1 MLEKPQTHR
10 FGARAGLAASET
22 TMETTKMSGSN
33 IARAALVLLASLS
46 LPGGATQAAVS
57 SPFAA
62 MAGSWS
68 GGGVLN
74 TSDGG
79 QERLRC
85 RASYD
90 VGRTSTELRL
100 NIRCASDGFN
110 IDLASN
116 VQYRGGEIFGSW
128 SEAGHNASGTLSG
141 RAAGSRIEASAQGGT
156 FSANLSLTTHGNRQ
170 TVSIRPQG
178 TSITGVTLAL
188 DRR

>member
-1 MLEKPQTHR
+1 
-10 FGARAGLAASET
+10 
-22 TMETTKMSGSN
+22 METAKMSGSN
-33 IARAALVLLASLS
+33 IARAGLLLLASLC
-46 LPGGATQAAVS
+46 LPGSATQAAVS

-68 GGGVLN
+68 GGGILS
-74 TSDGG
+74 TSDGT

-90 VGRTSTELRL
+90 VAGSGAQLRL
-100 NIRCASDGFN
+100 SLRCASDSYNF
-110 IDLASN
+110 DLASD
-116 VQYRGGEIFGSW
+116 VQYRGGAISGTW
-128 SEAGHNASGTLSG
+128 SEASRNASGTISG
-141 RAAGSRIEASAQGGT
+141 RVAGSRIEAFARGDS

-178 TSITGVTLAL
+178 TSITGVSLAL